1 MTQIVSFVSGI
12 IVLVSLLAIGPF
24 FSVLPKALLS
34 AVIAVNLRGM
44 FEQFHE
50 LKPLW
55 NFSKVDF
62 LVWIAG
68 FLSVIIFGIDIG
80 LGFAVLALIVSV
92 RLSGILIGGT
102 AFELSSGSI
111 IKIFSR

>member
-44 FEQFHE
+44 FKQFHE

-62 LVWIAG
+62 SVWIAG

-92 RLSGILIGGT
+92 RLFVFYLAEPPLNYIPVVL
-102 AFELSSGSI
+102 L
-111 IKIFSR
+111 K